1 MLKSQPT
8 SAKKQKSEST
18 GVQKSIK
25 MFAKSTPKSA
35 AKVTKNPQAEANVIS
50 LLDCDGDEKPPEEVK
65 AASMAATTIKTNENS
80 VWTCKACTF
89 ENDKPHAPVCEV
101 CGTER

>member
-1 MLKSQPT
+1 MFGKSN
-8 SAKKQKSEST
+8 
-18 GVQKSIK
+18 
-25 MFAKSTPKSA
+25 PKSA
-35 AKVTKNPQAEANVIS
+35 AKVTKNQTEANVIS
-50 LLDCDGDEKPPEEVK
+50 ILDCDGDEKPPAEVK
-65 AASMAATTIKTNENS
+65 AAAPIKTNKNT

>member
-1 MLKSQPT
+1 
-8 SAKKQKSEST
+8 
-18 GVQKSIK
+18 
-25 MFAKSTPKSA
+25 MFAKSTPKGA
-35 AKVTKNPQAEANVIS
+35 AKVTKNQAEASVIS
-50 LLDCDGDEKPPEEVK
+50 LLDCDGDGTPPAENK
-65 AASMAATTIKTNENS
+65 AASMAAAPIKGNENS